1 MNDKL
6 KYTLTV
12 IVYLIVTIGLLVGTF
27 FLLKPIRTNNVSKEI
42 LKRYATV
49 ADGVVSVEEVD
60 FEGAIIT
67 EKYKGLNQ
75 SGNEVATL
83 YTATANNSYGSIT
96 IVVAVAPNGDIIGI
110 DAADVSQTLL
120 VPEITQSINAFKGNL
135 NDTYDGITG
144 ATRAKE
150 AINEILDAIKASHGD
165 ALPEPVEPEEGV
177 EFVEYVIEDNN
188 LKGATYQVTKDSP
201 NIEPGGATERLSF
214 KFTIDLDYKITA
226 FEEVWYKHTAGGF
239 KVQTIAFLES
249 IVGKT
254 INEVSNITLVDGETG
269 ATNSKNGI
277 IGLIKELEN
286 YLEDNPL
293 TLDPIVKEVEEN
305 VYNVK
310 KLAFYFRNY
319 GYLSYN
325 VTLNETGEIVSY
337 DEVSY
342 GHSEGNWKDIATAYF
357 DSLVGKNIDDINH
370 DLTDGQTGATNSS
383 KTIRDMLIALAEF
396 IKEGE

>member
-1 MNDKL
+1 MNEAYD
-6 KYTLTV
+6 
-12 IVYLIVTIGLLVGTF
+12 VY
-27 FLLKPIRTNNVSKEI
+27 
-42 LKRYATV
+42 
-49 ADGVVSVEEVD
+49 
-60 FEGAIIT
+60 
-67 EKYKGLNQ
+67 
-75 SGNEVATL
+75 
-83 YTATANNSYGSIT
+83 
-96 IVVAVAPNGDIIGI
+96 
-110 DAADVSQTLL
+110 
-120 VPEITQSINAFKGNL
+120 KGNL
-135 NDTYDGITG
+135 KVGQYFDVSESNDYGTINLVIGINTDNEIVG
-144 ATRAKE
+144 VYQ
-150 AINEILDAIKASHGD
+150 AINQNYPELHHQEEVYLFIEALIGRDITKIDIDNLESSDLDGVAKPTTVVTLGSVGSLFEVITNYISGEII
-165 ALPEPVEPEEGV
+165 PEPVEPEEGI
-177 EFVEYVIEDNN
+177 EFIEYVIEDNN
-188 LKGATYQVTKDSP
+188 LKGATYQITKDSP

-214 KFTIDLDYKITA
+214 KVTIDLDYKITA